1 MIYFKL
7 VKTFFKETFGIQRMF
22 GLRIQQSRIKSTLMV
37 GLIIYAFSVIGFST
51 GLLHYELALILEPI
65 GQMPQLILSALS
77 YLTGVGFI
85 LSFFQAQGTLFQYK
99 DFDLLG
105 PMPIRS
111 KIITSA
117 KVTILLIFIYM
128 FSSMFVIPIVIVY
141 SLFSPLLLWQWLALF
156 IMFSLA
162 PIPMIAFGSLVA
174 LLIRKLAQKKLRPQL
189 LQTIFSVVFFFVFI
203 SFTYAQNYIIEQ
215 GLITEEILR
224 FILNIYL
231 PSRWFFNVLI
241 TEDLLSFIF
250 YILFHGLFFYFF
262 IILLTKL
269 TIKTNQ
275 TRTTLLFVGKEKI
288 PTKIKPMLQ
297 TLIKKEWS
305 RFINTPVYFLN
316 TGFGLIILIIGSIA
330 MIVFPQEFITGLE
343 EVLSTGVSVE
353 WLVFIVFGFTIA
365 MVYTP
370 AISLSLEGKN
380 FAFLKTLPLAT
391 KTLLMGKIM
400 FNLTIIIPIYSFSLI
415 ITSIILGINF
425 FHTVLLWFLLLS
437 LAVFLSFIYLG
448 INILFPR
455 FDFQTETEVVK
466 QSIASLIAIFFGIG
480 TIIIFSVLGLQV
492 FANFPIIINLLIV
505 LLIATGMAGMSAFI
519 IVRFGIKAASKL
531 EP

>member
-22 GLRIQQSRIKSTLMV
+22 GLRIQQSKIKSLFMV

-77 YLTGVGFI
+77 YLTGIGFI

-99 DFDLLG
+99 DFDLLS
-105 PMPIRS
+105 PMPIHS
-111 KIITSA
+111 KIITRA
-117 KVTILLIFIYM
+117 KATILLIFIYI
-128 FSSMFVIPIVIVY
+128 FSSLFVIPIIIVY
-141 SLFSPLLLWQWLALF
+141 SLFSPLLLWQWFALF

-162 PIPMIAFGSLVA
+162 PIPMIAFGSFVA
-174 LLIRKLAQKKLRPQL
+174 LLIRKLAQRKLRPQM
-189 LQTIFSVVFFFVFI
+189 LQTIFSVVFFFLFI
-203 SFTYAQNYIIEQ
+203 SFTYAQNYIVEQ
-215 GLITEEILR
+215 GLITEELLS
-224 FILNIYL
+224 FIVSIYV

-241 TEDLLSFIF
+241 TEDVLSFFF
-250 YILFHGLFFYFF
+250 YVLFHGLFFYVF
-262 IILLTKL
+262 IHLMTNF

-275 TRTTLLFVGKEKI
+275 NRTALVFIGKEKI
-288 PTKIKPMLQ
+288 PTTIKPILQ

-330 MIVFPQEFITGLE
+330 MLAFPLEFKAGLE
-343 EVLSTGVSVE
+343 EVLSTGLSVE
-353 WLVFIVFGFTIA
+353 WLLFIVFGFTIA

-380 FAFLKTLPLAT
+380 FAFLKTLPLST
-391 KTLLMGKIM
+391 KTLLLAKIL
-400 FNLTIIIPIYSFSLI
+400 FNLTIIIPVYSLSLF
-415 ITSIILGINF
+415 ITAVSLGLNGLHVFLIW
-425 FHTVLLWFLLLS
+425 VLL
-437 LAVFLSFIYLG
+437 LALTVFLSFIYMG

-466 QSIASLIAIFFGIG
+466 QSIASLIAVFFGIG
-480 TIIIFSVLGLQV
+480 TIFIFSILGMQLL
-492 FANFPIIINLLIV
+492 ANFSTMINLLIMA
-505 LLIATGMAGMSAFI
+505 LIATGMAGMSAVLLF
-519 IVRFGIKAASKL
+519 RFGINAASRL